1 MAPPP
6 DPQAR
11 RGRKGNSILMETK
24 MPVAVVAGAS
34 GGVGGALVAAL
45 RGQGGFD
52 EVVGLARTG
61 APTFDIADEASVAAA
76 AQALSRRDVR
86 LVIDATGFLHDA
98 RFQPEKSLRQLDPAH
113 MLHSFAVNAMGPA
126 LMMKHFLPL
135 AAREERFVFA
145 TLSAR
150 VGSIGDN
157 RLGGWHSYRAS
168 KAALNQFMR
177 TAAVELARTRPNA
190 ICVAL
195 HPGTV
200 DTRMS
205 AVFAKQG
212 LDVRPPEVAAA
223 DLLRV
228 IDGLT
233 PKETGGFFDYKGDVV
248 PW

>member
-1 MAPPP
+1 MA
-6 DPQAR
+6 
-11 RGRKGNSILMETK
+11 
-24 MPVAVVAGAS
+24 VAVVSGAS
-34 GGVGGALVAAL
+34 GGVGAALARAL
-45 RGQGGFD
+45 RGQGGYD
-52 EVVGLARTG
+52 EVVELARTG
-61 APTFDIADEASVAAA
+61 SPAFDIVDEASVAAA
-76 AQALSRRDVR
+76 AQALSGRDVR
-86 LVIDATGFLHDA
+86 LVVDATGFLHDA

-113 MLHSFAVNAMGPA
+113 MLQSFAVNAMGPA

-135 AAREERFVFA
+135 CPREGRFVFA

-168 KAALNQFMR
+168 KAALNQFVR
-177 TAAVELARTRPNA
+177 TAAIELARTRPQA

-212 LDVRPPEVAAA
+212 LDVRAPDVAAA

-228 IDGLT
+228 IGSLT
-233 PKETGGFFDYKGDVV
+233 PEQTGGFFDYKGEPV

>member
-1 MAPPP
+1 M
-6 DPQAR
+6 
-11 RGRKGNSILMETK
+11 SI
-24 MPVAVVAGAS
+24 AVVAGAS
-34 GGVGGALVAAL
+34 GGVGGALVSAL
-45 RGQGGFD
+45 RGQGAFED
-52 EVVGLARTG
+52 VVELSRSG
-61 APTFDIADEASVAAA
+61 APSFDITDEASVAAA
-76 AQALSRRDVR
+76 AQALAGRDVR
-86 LVIDATGFLHDA
+86 LVIDATGFLHDE

-135 AAREERFVFA
+135 CPREGRFVFA

-177 TAAVELARTRPNA
+177 TAAVELARTRPQA
-190 ICVAL
+190 ICVSL

-205 AVFAKQG
+205 AAFSKSG
-212 LDVRPPEVAAA
+212 LDVRPPDVAAA

-233 PKETGGFFDYKGDVV
+233 PKETGGFFDYKGEVA
-248 PW
+248 PF

>member
-1 MAPPP
+1 MA
-6 DPQAR
+6 
-11 RGRKGNSILMETK
+11 
-24 MPVAVVAGAS
+24 VAVVAGSS
-34 GGVGGALVAAL
+34 GGVGAALVSAL
-45 RGQGGFD
+45 RQQVGFE
-52 EVVGLARTG
+52 EVVELSRTG
-61 APTFDIADEASVAAA
+61 SLAFDIADEASVAAA
-76 AQALSRRDVR
+76 AQSLAGRDVR
-86 LVIDATGFLHDA
+86 LVIDATGFLHGGA
-98 RFQPEKSLRQLDPAH
+98 FQPEKSLRQLDPAH

-126 LMMKHFLPL
+126 LMMKHFLPM
-135 AAREERFVFA
+135 APREGRFVFA

-157 RLGGWHSYRAS
+157 KLGGWHSYRAS

-190 ICVAL
+190 ICVSL

-205 AVFAKQG
+205 AAFSKTG
-212 LDVRPPEVAAA
+212 LDVRAPDVAAA

-233 PKETGGFFDYKGDVV
+233 PKETGGFFDYKGEVV
-248 PW
+248 PF

>member
-1 MAPPP
+1 MA
-6 DPQAR
+6 
-11 RGRKGNSILMETK
+11 
-24 MPVAVVAGAS
+24 VAVVSGAS
-34 GGVGGALVAAL
+34 GGVGAALVRAL
-45 RGQGGFD
+45 EAQGDFE

-61 APTFDIADEASVAAA
+61 APAFDITDEASVAAA
-76 AQALSRRDVR
+76 AQALAGRDVR
-86 LVIDATGFLHDA
+86 LVVDATGFLHDA

-135 AAREERFVFA
+135 CPREGRFVFA

-150 VGSIGDN
+150 VGSIADN
-157 RLGGWHSYRAS
+157 HLGGWHSYRAS

-177 TAAVELARTRPNA
+177 TAAVELKRTRPEA
-190 ICVAL
+190 ICVCL

-205 AVFAKQG
+205 AAFSKSG

-228 IDGLT
+228 IDGLG
-233 PKETGGFFDYKGDVV
+233 PQQTGSFFDFKGEAV

>member
-1 MAPPP
+1 MA
-6 DPQAR
+6 
-11 RGRKGNSILMETK
+11 
-24 MPVAVVAGAS
+24 VAVVSGAS
-34 GGVGGALVAAL
+34 GGVGAAL
-45 RGQGGFD
+45 AQALRARGGFD
-52 EVVGLARTG
+52 EVVALSRTG
-61 APTFDIADEASVAAA
+61 APSFDVTDEASVAAA
-76 AQALSRRDVR
+76 AQALAGRDVR
-86 LVIDATGFLHDA
+86 LVLDATGFLHGDG
-98 RFQPEKSLRQLDPAH
+98 FQPEKSLRQLDPAH
-113 MLHSFAVNAMGPA
+113 MLRSFAVNAMGPA

-135 AAREERFVFA
+135 APREGRFVFA

-157 RLGGWHSYRAS
+157 HLGGWHSYRAS

-177 TAAVELARTRPNA
+177 TAAVELKRTRPEA
-190 ICVAL
+190 VCVCL

-205 AVFAKQG
+205 AAFSKSG

-228 IDGLT
+228 IDGLA
-233 PKETGGFFDYKGDVV
+233 PQHNGGFFDYKGEAV

>member
-1 MAPPP
+1 MA
-6 DPQAR
+6 
-11 RGRKGNSILMETK
+11 
-24 MPVAVVAGAS
+24 VAAIIGAT
-34 GGVGGALVAAL
+34 GGVGGALAAAL
-45 RGQGGFD
+45 RAHGAFD
-52 EVVGLARTG
+52 VETFSRAG
-61 APTFDIADEASVAAA
+61 APSVDVTDEASVAAVA
-76 AQALSRRDVR
+76 AALAGRDLR

-126 LMMKHFLPL
+126 LLMKHLLPL
-135 AAREERFVFA
+135 CPREGRFVFA
-145 TLSAR
+145 TLSAK

-157 RLGGWHSYRAS
+157 QLGGWHSYRAA
-168 KAALNQFMR
+168 KAALNQFLR
-177 TAAVELARTRPNA
+177 TAAVELRRTRPEA

-205 AVFAKQG
+205 AAFSKSG
-212 LDVRPPEVAAA
+212 LDVRAPEVAAA

-233 PKETGGFFDYKGDVV
+233 PAQTGGFYDYRGQSL

>member
-1 MAPPP
+1 M
-6 DPQAR
+6 
-11 RGRKGNSILMETK
+11 SIAL
-24 MPVAVVAGAS
+24 VAGAS
-34 GGVGGALVAAL
+34 GGVGAALVRAL
-45 RGQGGFD
+45 REQGGFE
-52 EVVGLARTG
+52 EVVVLSRTG
-61 APTFDIADEASVAAA
+61 SPAFDVADEASVAAA
-76 AQALSRRDVR
+76 AQALAGREVR
-86 LVIDATGFLHDA
+86 LVIDATGFLHGGA
-98 RFQPEKSLRQLDPAH
+98 FQPEKSLRQLDPAH

-126 LMMKHFLPL
+126 LMMKHFLPM
-135 AAREERFVFA
+135 APREGRFVFA

-157 RLGGWHSYRAS
+157 KLGGWHSYRAS

-177 TAAVELARTRPNA
+177 TAAVELSRTRPHA
-190 ICVAL
+190 ICVSL

-205 AVFAKQG
+205 QAFSKSG
-212 LDVRPPEVAAA
+212 LDVRAPEVAAA

-233 PKETGGFFDYKGDVV
+233 PKETGGFFDYKGEVV